1 VKHLIRVFIADDH
14 PIVREGLRLILE
26 KAGDMALVGE
36 AADGVTA
43 LEQIEQVQPD
53 VVLMDLRMPGMEGLE
68 AIRRIRRAWPQIGV
82 LILTTYSEDELII
95 RGLRAGALGYLLKG
109 SDLEVLLQAIRT
121 AARGEALRQPEIME
135 RVLAHAE
142 HAFSPRSGPP
152 QEQRSTL
159 LTERERDIL
168 VGVAHGERSKE
179 IAARLGL
186 SDRTVHAYLTTIY
199 NKLGVDSRA
208 AAVAVAMER
217 GMLPR
222 EPHEGASGKSK

>member
-1 VKHLIRVFIADDH
+1 MKHLIRVVIADDH

-43 LEQIEQVQPD
+43 LEQVEQVQPD
-53 VVLMDLRMPGMEGLE
+53 VVLMDLRMPGMDGLE

-82 LILTTYSEDELII
+82 LILTTYSEDELMI

-109 SDLEVLLQAIRT
+109 SDLEGLLQAIRT

-142 HAFSPRSGPP
+142 HAFSPRAGPP
-152 QEQRSTL
+152 QERYAL

-168 VGVAHGERSKE
+168 AGVAHGERSKE

-217 GMLPR
+217 GILPR
-222 EPHEGASGKSK
+222 GPHEGTSRKSE

>member
-1 VKHLIRVFIADDH
+1 MKQLIRVVIADDH

-43 LEQIEQVQPD
+43 LQQVEEARPD

-68 AIRRIRRAWPQIGV
+68 AIRRIRRAWPQVGV
-82 LILTTYSEDELII
+82 LILTTFSEDELMI

-142 HAFSPRSGPP
+142 QAFAPQSIPSP
-152 QEQRSTL
+152 QQRYAL

-168 VGVAHGERSKE
+168 VGVARGERSKE

-217 GMLPR
+217 GILPSR
-222 EPHEGASGKSK
+222 PHEGTSRENK

>member
-1 VKHLIRVFIADDH
+1 
-14 PIVREGLRLILE
+14 VREGLRLILE

-43 LEQIEQVQPD
+43 LEQVERSQPD
-53 VVLMDLRMPGMEGLE
+53 VVLMDLRMPGMDGLE

-82 LILTTYSEDELII
+82 LILTTYGEDELMI

-109 SDLEVLLQAIRT
+109 NDLEVLSQAIRT

-142 HAFSPRSGPP
+142 QAFSPRSGPP
-152 QEQRSTL
+152 QERYAL

-168 VGVAHGERSKE
+168 VGVARGERSKE

-217 GMLPR
+217 GMLPSVPPGGTSR
-222 EPHEGASGKSK
+222 ENR